1 MNNDDYDDVEGMG
14 GRKNRGQN
22 IPLQNRVSNVYG
34 TPLPAGVSELYDEL
48 KNEMTKR
55 SEEIRK
61 RFMAEIRKIKLQS
74 IAFWVFGVLSS
85 ILSGALSAY
94 LLISYSGHTISSN
107 NQPLSQGI

>member
-1 MNNDDYDDVEGMG
+1 M
-14 GRKNRGQN
+14 R
-22 IPLQNRVSNVYG
+22 
-34 TPLPAGVSELYDEL
+34 L

-85 ILSGALSAY
+85 ILSGVSSSY
-94 LLISYSGHTISSN
+94 LWINYSGHTISSN
-107 NQPLSQGI
+107 NQPLSQGIYIGFAQGAKNNIPTLLYSPWEKY